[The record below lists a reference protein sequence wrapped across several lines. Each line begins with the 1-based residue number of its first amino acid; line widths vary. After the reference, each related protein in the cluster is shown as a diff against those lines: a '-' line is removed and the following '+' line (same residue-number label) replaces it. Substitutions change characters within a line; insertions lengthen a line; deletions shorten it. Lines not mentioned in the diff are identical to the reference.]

1 MDAVIIYAISVNV
14 IAFLL
19 YGIDKWNARKGL
31 RRIPEKTL
39 LGIAAVGGS
48 VGAYGGMQL
57 FRHKIR
63 KAKFSIGVP
72 LIFVIQVGIL
82 LYIYR

>member
-1 MDAVIIYAISVNV
+1 MDAVIIYGMSVNV

-48 VGAYGGMQL
+48 VGAYMGMQL

-63 KAKFSIGVP
+63 KVKFSIGVP

>member
-1 MDAVIIYAISVNV
+1 MDAVIIYGMSVNV

-48 VGAYGGMQL
+48 VGAYMGMQL